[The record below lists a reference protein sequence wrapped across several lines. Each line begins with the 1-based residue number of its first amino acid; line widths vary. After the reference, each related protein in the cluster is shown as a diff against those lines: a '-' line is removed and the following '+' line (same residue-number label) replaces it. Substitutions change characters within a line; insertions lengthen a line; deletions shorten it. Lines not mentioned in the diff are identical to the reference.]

1 MKIILAE
8 IPETVNRDISIEK
21 EILPKGSDIQIA
33 LYTPEKKSDFIEQ
46 IKDADAILTGY
57 VPFDK
62 ELIDHLENCKVISI
76 AATGYNYVDVK
87 YAETKGIHCCAIG
100 DYCTQEVADHTLM
113 VLLALTR
120 KLPVYQESINEK
132 HEWNYL
138 VAGSVPRLQGQT
150 LGIVGLGKIG
160 QAVAKRAKTFG
171 MKLIAY
177 DPYLPKEIADD
188 IATELVDLE
197 QILSKSDIITLH
209 MNLTSENSS
218 FFTYDVFKKMKKKP
232 IIINMARGEMI
243 DEADLLKALN
253 EGLIKSAGL
262 DVLESESP
270 DLDNNSLVGRS
281 DVILTPH
288 VAFYSDTSMYLL
300 SKIPADNIKYTLN
313 GEFDKVDRFV
323 NQVEK

>member
-8 IPETVNRDISIEK
+8 IPETINRDISIERK
-21 EILPKGSDIQIA
+21 YLPSDSKVEVA
-33 LYTPEKKSDFIEQ
+33 LYTPETREKFKEK

-62 ELIDHLENCKVISI
+62 DLIDCLEKCKVISV
-76 AATGYNYVDVK
+76 AATGYNYVDVE

-113 VLLALTR
+113 VLLALAR
-120 KLPVYQESINEK
+120 KLPIYQNSINNN

-138 VAGSVPRLQGQT
+138 VAGSVPRLQGLT

-160 QAVAKRAKTFG
+160 QAVAKRAIPFG
-171 MKLIAY
+171 FKVQAY
-177 DPYLPKEIADD
+177 DPYLPKHIADEINVD
-188 IATELVDLE
+188 LVDLNSIIE
-197 QILSKSDIITLH
+197 ESDVISLH
-209 MNLTSENSS
+209 MNLTGNNKS
-218 FFTYDVFKKMKKKP
+218 FFTYEIFKQMKKQP

-243 DEADLLKALN
+243 DEQDLMKALD
-253 EGLIKSAGL
+253 EGLIRSAGL

-270 DLDNNSLVGRS
+270 DLANHPLVGRE

-288 VAFYSDTSMYLL
+288 VAFYSNQSLYLL
-300 SKIPADNIKYTLN
+300 SKIPADNITNTLN
-313 GEFDKVDRFV
+313 GDFDKVDRFV
-323 NQVEK
+323 NKVD